1 MSKRGEGNRK
11 KVVFFVTF
19 SLQPVP
25 AGNSIEGWKKR
36 TPTSVVDGGPTM
48 GQGGELY
55 VHPNQLFYRCKPDAK
70 KKAPTDQSTFGQWRT
85 GEWYELSAQTMRFS
99 RYARELFL

>member
-1 MSKRGEGNRK
+1 VLKDFLGYHEIA
-11 KVVFFVTF
+11 F
-19 SLQPVP
+19 
-25 AGNSIEGWKKR
+25 
-36 TPTSVVDGGPTM
+36 
-48 GQGGELY
+48 
-55 VHPNQLFYRCKPDAK
+55 DAR